1 MIRIPVQLKLLVPG
15 YRAGWRHRYAGLLA
29 TLAEH
34 VPSLEFGDDGQN
46 PWIKVRGGPQF
57 FGFWTEPANDEV
69 YQLLK
74 PYVPP
79 QLPRSHFRLVKD
91 YITRYLFPHMRPDL
105 KPDGFPVEQ
114 LFGFHGQ
121 HKDAI
126 ADLAEED
133 ARALL
138 FRAFKPKPDD
148 VIINCGAFL
157 GFGDVRM
164 AADLPK
170 GRIYALEADRD
181 CYELL
186 EKNLACNRIGNVT
199 ALHRAVWKE
208 EGEMVLETGYAQANT
223 LVREVYQGGA
233 RARVR
238 TIAIDQVV
246 EQFGLK
252 KLDMLSLTLNG
263 AEIEA
268 LKGAR
273 HALTVLRPRIRL
285 AGWYKREN
293 RPIWQWTKDDLEAQG
308 YRVFVGARGNVMALP
323 KVPA

>member
-1 MIRIPVQLKLLVPG
+1 MITIPVQLKVLVPG
-15 YRAGWRHRYAGLLA
+15 YRAKWRRQCAGLLA
-29 TLAEH
+29 ALREH
-34 VPSLEFGDDGQN
+34 VPSLEFGDDGTN
-46 PWIKVRGGPQF
+46 PWIKAHGGPQF
-57 FGFWTEPANDEV
+57 FGFWTEPENVEIFEI
-69 YQLLK
+69 LK
-74 PYVPP
+74 PDLPAR
-79 QLPRSHFRLVKD
+79 LPRSHFRLVKD

-105 KPDGFPVEQ
+105 KPEGFPAEQ

-126 ADLAEED
+126 ADLPDEH
-133 ARALL
+133 ARAEL

-164 AADLPK
+164 AAELPQ
-170 GRIYALEADRD
+170 GHVYSLEADRD
-181 CYELL
+181 CHALL

-208 EGEMVLETGYAQANT
+208 EGELELETGYAQANT
-223 LVREVYQGGA
+223 LVREVYDAGA
-233 RARVR
+233 RATVR

-268 LKGAR
+268 LQGAR
-273 HALTVLRPRIRL
+273 HALAALRPRIRL
-285 AGWYKREN
+285 AGWYKRQN
-293 RPIWQWTKDDLEAQG
+293 RPIWQWTKDDLEAHD
-308 YRVFVGARGNVMALP
+308 YRVFVGSRGNVMALP
-323 KVPA
+323 K